1 MQPLDLSGSEDEDND
16 DPSSEESGSENG
28 MITAQNMEQRS
39 RALDRR
45 ARREKENDIKEQE
58 LLLQQD
64 RAGSDDMDTDVDQ
77 DDEGFRLPTTAERA
91 EESQSGGV
99 DLATV
104 QRRIRGCTRVLN
116 RFSKLAEPGR

>member
-1 MQPLDLSGSEDEDND
+1 MDASSEDSESED
-16 DPSSEESGSENG
+16 GLV
-28 MITAQNMEQRS
+28 TAHNMEQRS

-45 ARREKENDIKEQE
+45 AHQERETEMKEQE
-58 LLLQQD
+58 QLMQQD
-64 RAGSDDMDTDVDQ
+64 GEESDGMDVDV
-77 DDEGFRLPTTAERA
+77 DTEGFRLPTTEERA
-91 EESQSGGV
+91 EELQSGGV